1 MSAHPNTLTLHRLRY
16 GELSGDEELALRA
29 HLDGCPDC
37 ADRLRSQ
44 ENHRAAFALQPVPP
58 AIAALGA
65 KPEKRPWWR
74 LAWVPALLV
83 AAAALFVVQVPTTT
97 EGELT
102 EEIRTKGAG
111 VGLEAWLDTEP
122 AARALSDGDEVE
134 PGDTIQLRFRDREGG
149 WVSFAG
155 MDGRGD
161 VEVYG
166 SLPAE
171 ASPEWRNAP
180 FALTL
185 DDSPGP
191 QRFYAVFTFDR
202 PSDHA
207 VERALLG
214 GDDRAIV
221 EVVRL
226 EKAR

>member
-16 GELSGDEELALRA
+16 GELSGDEEHALRA
-29 HLDGCPDC
+29 HLDSCPDC
-37 ADRLRSQ
+37 AERLRSQ
-44 ENHRAAFALQPVPP
+44 QNHRAAFALQPVPE

-65 KPEKRPWWR
+65 KPAKKPWWR
-74 LAWVPALLV
+74 FAWVPLMAT
-83 AAAALFVVQVPTTT
+83 AAMFLMVQLPQTLDSP
-97 EGELT
+97 LT
-102 EEIRTKGAG
+102 EDVRTKGAD

-134 PGDTIQLRFRDREGG
+134 PGDTIQLRYRDREGG

-155 MDGRGD
+155 MDGDGD

-191 QRFYAVFTFDR
+191 QRFYAVFTFER
-202 PSDHA
+202 PSDRA

-214 GDDRAIV
+214 GDDQAIV